1 MIDDSI
7 VRGNTSKEIIK
18 MARDAGAKKVFFAS
32 ASPPIRYPNV
42 YGIDMPS
49 SEELI
54 AHNRT
59 VDEIKTL
66 IGADWLVYQDLD
78 DLIRCSSEGNPSI
91 ASFECSVF
99 SGEYVTGD
107 VDQKYL
113 DWLDESR
120 NDKAQELLRNKKNT
134 SNFVNLQD
142 EL

>member
-1 MIDDSI
+1 
-7 VRGNTSKEIIK
+7 
-18 MARDAGAKKVFFAS
+18 
-32 ASPPIRYPNV
+32 
-42 YGIDMPS
+42 MPS

-59 VDEIKTL
+59 VDEIKEL

-91 ASFECSVF
+91 ANFECSVF
-99 SGEYVTGD
+99 NGKYVTGD

>member
-1 MIDDSI
+1 MKNNYKIPTIDK
-7 VRGNTSKEIIK
+7 KE
-18 MARDAGAKKVFFAS
+18 
-32 ASPPIRYPNV
+32 
-42 YGIDMPS
+42 
-49 SEELI
+49 
-54 AHNRT
+54 
-59 VDEIKTL
+59 L

-78 DLIRCSSEGNPSI
+78 DLVRCSSEGNPSI

-99 SGEYVTGD
+99 NGEYVTGD

-120 NDKAQELLRNKKNT
+120 NDKAQELLRNKKNA